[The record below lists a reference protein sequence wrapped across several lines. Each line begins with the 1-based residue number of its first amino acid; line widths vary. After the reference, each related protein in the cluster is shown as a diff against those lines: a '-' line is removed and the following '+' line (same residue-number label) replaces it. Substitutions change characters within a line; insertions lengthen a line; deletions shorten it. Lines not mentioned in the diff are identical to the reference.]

1 MATVSP
7 STIESGVKAG
17 EVIEQGAPMYRLQ
30 PERQT
35 HRSSVV
41 ERSITKNPRVPG
53 QAGWQGNPEF
63 LFGIEGI
70 E

>member
-1 MATVSP
+1 VATVLP

-17 EVIEQGAPMYRLQ
+17 EVIEQGAPMHRFQ

-35 HRSSVV
+35 HRSWVV
-41 ERSITKNPRVPG
+41 ERSITKNPMVQE
-53 QAGWQGNPEF
+53 QAGWQGKPEF
-63 LFGIEGI
+63 PFGREGI